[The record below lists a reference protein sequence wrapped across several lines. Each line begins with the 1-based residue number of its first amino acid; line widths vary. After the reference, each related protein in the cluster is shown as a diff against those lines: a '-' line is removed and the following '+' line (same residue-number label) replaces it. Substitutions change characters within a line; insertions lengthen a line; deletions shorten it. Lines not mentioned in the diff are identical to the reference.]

1 MSCCVLL
8 YFVKEQGKYTS
19 MESKS
24 FALRTDEELVVHLRK
39 GVWPAFD
46 ALYDR
51 YWEKL
56 HRAAYHVLKDE
67 AACQDVVQEIF
78 TDLWKR
84 RAQLEVT
91 QVSAYLYRAV
101 KYQVASH
108 IRSHKLH
115 DIYLSQFNQVAQTNT
130 TEETLAVQELEESIA
145 AYMGALPPRC
155 REIFNLSR
163 YQSFSN
169 QQISEHLNISV
180 STVENQINKALKHL
194 RLSTDRVAGTIVIF
208 SFFVFL

>member
-1 MSCCVLL
+1 MN
-8 YFVKEQGKYTS
+8 

-24 FALRTDEELVVHLRK
+24 FALHTDEALVVHLQK
-39 GVWPAFD
+39 GVWSAFD
-46 ALYDR
+46 ELYNR

-56 HRAAYHVLKDE
+56 HRAAYHILKDE
-67 AACQDVVQEIF
+67 ATSKDVVQEIF

-91 QVSAYLYRAV
+91 NMSAYLYRAV

-108 IRSHKLH
+108 IRRHKLH
-115 DIYLSQFNQVAQTNT
+115 DVYLEQFNQVVQTNT

-145 AYMGALPPRC
+145 AQMRMLPPRC
-155 REIFNLSR
+155 REIFYLSR

-169 QQISEHLNISV
+169 QQISEYLHISV

-194 RLSTDRVAGTIVIF
+194 RLSTRRVASMIVIF
-208 SFFVFL
+208 PLFVFL